1 MHIYLV
7 LDEQTSI
14 LIFLFFLILIAW
26 KPESLPK
33 IARELGKWYNWAR
46 RSMDDF
52 LREVNEPINE
62 TKTSIN
68 NTTLDIKR
76 AINDAIDPDL
86 LRIAKALNINT
97 QGRSRQEV
105 IDEIMKKLS
114 SNNK

>member
-26 KPESLPK
+26 KPEALPR
-33 IARELGKWYNWAR
+33 IARELGKWYSWAR

-52 LREVNEPINE
+52 LREINEPINE
-62 TKTSIN
+62 TKASIN

-76 AINDAIDPDL
+76 TINDAIDPDL
-86 LRIAKALNINT
+86 LRIAKALNIST